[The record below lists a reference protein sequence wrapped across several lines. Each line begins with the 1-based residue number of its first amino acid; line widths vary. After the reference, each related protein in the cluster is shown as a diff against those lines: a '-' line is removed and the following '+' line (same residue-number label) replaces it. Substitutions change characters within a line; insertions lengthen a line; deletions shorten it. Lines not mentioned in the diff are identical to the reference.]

1 MDCSNKDIRYMNIAS
16 SEAHKSLVTYR
27 HGCVAVVSG
36 KIVAR
41 GFNNYRTYSRDG
53 MIQNTCSCHAEISV
67 LRKCIKQNI
76 KKKITLYIARISA
89 SDTLS
94 ASQPCIDC
102 YNTMKQFDIKR
113 IVYSD
118 KQGSIIKKD
127 MNSFSSTFMSSGKKA
142 IDHNRVKLLSNQI

>member
-1 MDCSNKDIRYMNIAS
+1 MNIAS

>member
-1 MDCSNKDIRYMNIAS
+1 MDCSNRDIRYMDIAS
-16 SEAHKSLVTYR
+16 SEAHKSLVTYK

-53 MIQNTCSCHAEISV
+53 MINNTCSCHAEISV

-89 SDTLS
+89 ANTFSS
-94 ASQPCIDC
+94 SQPCIDC
-102 YNTMKQFDIKR
+102 YNTMKQFGIKR
-113 IVYSD
+113 LIYSD
-118 KQGSIIKKD
+118 SHGSIIKKD
-127 MNSFSSTFMSSGKKA
+127 MDSFTSTFMSSGKKA
-142 IDHNRVKLLSNQI
+142 IDHNRVKLLTNQT

>member
-1 MDCSNKDIRYMNIAS
+1 MDCSNKDIRYMDIAS
-16 SEAHKSLVTYR
+16 GEAHKSLVTYK
-27 HGCVAVVSG
+27 HGCIAVVSG

-89 SDTLS
+89 SHTLS

-142 IDHNRVKLLSNQI
+142 IHHNRVKLLSNQI

>member
-1 MDCSNKDIRYMNIAS
+1 MDCSNKDIRYMDIAS
-16 SEAHKSLVTYR
+16 SEANKSLVTYR

-142 IDHNRVKLLSNQI
+142 IDHNRVKLLSN